1 MASII
6 TVLAPMI
13 LVAFTLQG
21 CLFSSLQPAAKVAI
35 GHQCHDKVTKISDAE
50 GLKDVHAAQAC
61 TEMDADE
68 LSKFK
73 VTNCKQVVHNMLH
86 FALGAMCEYDVTEKA
101 ADSCKPP
108 LKAGCKTAVDAAVL
122 KFPEGDDSQS
132 ASQAEPQAEKDGGE
146 ILVGLVKHCTAAVN
160 TATASDSAQ
169 KYFSDLCGEMDK
181 DSASIMGVDADHC
194 KFYLEQQSNEIG
206 TIACVAAAVSR
217 EDAPTSPDA
226 VTVDWMEKAAK
237 EFGDQFSADPEGS
250 SEKSMGSGA
259 GARLRL
265 FQAMR
270 EMRWPGKLRRWSPAS
285 VMAAWAASGLA
296 LVALLGLAW
305 RRLSTR
311 QPAPHDKPILDDELQ
326 LAE

>member
-21 CLFSSLQPAAKVAI
+21 CLFSNLQPAAKVAI
-35 GHQCHDKVTKISDAE
+35 GHQCHDKVTKISDAA

-73 VTNCKQVVHNMLH
+73 VTNCKQVVHDMLH

-122 KFPEGDDSQS
+122 KFPSGDDSQS
-132 ASQAEPQAEKDGGE
+132 NLPAEPQAEKDGGE
-146 ILVGLVKHCTAAVN
+146 ILVGLVKHCSAAVN
-160 TATASDSAQ
+160 TAIASDSAQ
-169 KYFSDLCGEMDK
+169 KFVSDLCGDMDK

-194 KFYLEQQSNEIG
+194 KEYLEQQLTEIG
-206 TIACVAAAVSR
+206 TIACVSAAMTHD
-217 EDAPTSPDA
+217 DAPTSPDT
-226 VTVDWMEKAAK
+226 VTVEWMEKAAK
-237 EFGDQFSADPEGS
+237 EFGDAFASNPEGTT
-250 SEKSMGSGA
+250 EKGLGSDD
-259 GARLRL
+259 ARLRL